1 MNLQEKIKALNSQV
15 KELNSVRQKNLGRRE
30 ALMKQQEDSI
40 NAYNQKYGTSITAET
55 VKEEYARISAEKE
68 KEVEQLSAI
77 ITAISTGDYDK
88 ANELAGVEAP
98 APVSAEANDS
108 YVEKVVES
116 AGTVQTSGGSTPVM
130 DNEAMK
136 MASQAQSI
144 AKSVAETGEFSGIK
158 GVEPVKDKG
167 DGSVPFAPS
176 PLSNPLNVSTGVVKN
191 IPEGSV
197 FAQDFSKDDDSDDS
211 AVAPPVAPPLANFG
225 ISNNKGSLPNAPI
238 APLGSLM

>member
-98 APVSAEANDS
+98 APVSAKANDS

-116 AGTVQTSGGSTPVM
+116 AGAVQTSGGSTPVM

-136 MASQAQSI
+136 MASQAQYI

-167 DGSVPFAPS
+167 DGYVPFAPS
-176 PLSNPLNVSTGVVKN
+176 PLSNPLNVSTGAVKN